1 MYARNNGVEE
11 MEKPYRKP
19 AGPKV
24 KIKDRRYKNVSLG
37 EAHIKKAREIGRGNV
52 SEGIRVALDR
62 MNAG

>member
-1 MYARNNGVEE
+1 